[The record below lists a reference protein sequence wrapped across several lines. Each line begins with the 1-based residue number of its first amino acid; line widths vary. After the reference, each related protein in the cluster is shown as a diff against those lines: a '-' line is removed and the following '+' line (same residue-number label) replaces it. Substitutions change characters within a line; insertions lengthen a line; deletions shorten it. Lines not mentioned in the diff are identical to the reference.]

1 MAEKTKLKGAPGEGD
16 ATAATAGAGA
26 SEFARGEE
34 LPRAQS
40 PARQFLKKFLRR
52 KTAVAG
58 FVFIVLML
66 VIAVI
71 GPSVVPYDPNQYDYS
86 ALLSGPTAA
95 HVWGTD
101 EFGRDVFSR
110 LVAGTQLSLGTAL
123 TASVIGTAAGV
134 VFGLIAGFC
143 GGLVDA
149 FIMRVCDVMFAF
161 PGILLAI
168 AVVAIIGPGLTNV
181 MIGVAVFTVP
191 SFARIIRG
199 AVLEVRSELYV
210 EAARSVGCSSR
221 RIMFIHIL
229 PGTMQALIVN
239 FTMNV
244 GGAILSASSLSFL
257 GFGAS
262 VTQPEWGAM
271 LSQSRNYLATA
282 PHLVLFP
289 GLLIFLTVLAFNL
302 FGDGLRD
309 TLDPKL
315 N

>member
-1 MAEKTKLKGAPGEGD
+1 MSENLEEKAA
-16 ATAATAGAGA
+16 ATAAAA
-26 SEFARGEE
+26 EE
-34 LPRAQS
+34 LPKPQN
-40 PARQFLKKFLRR
+40 PTKQFIKKFLRR
-52 KTAVAG
+52 KTAVIG
-58 FVFIVLML
+58 LLFIIFIL

-71 GPSVVPYDPNQYDYS
+71 GPSITPYDPNAYDYS
-86 ALLSGPTAA
+86 AILAGPSAA
-95 HVWGTD
+95 HIWGTD

-110 LVAGTQLSLGTAL
+110 IIAGTQLSLGTAL
-123 TASVIGTAAGV
+123 TASVIGTAVGV
-134 VFGLIAGFC
+134 VLGLIAGFF
-143 GGLVDA
+143 GGMIDS

-168 AVVAIIGPGLTNV
+168 AIVAIIGPGITNI

-199 AVLEVRSELYV
+199 AVLEVRGELYV
-210 EAARSVGCSSR
+210 EVAQSIGCSSLR
-221 RIMFIHIL
+221 TMFVHIF

-239 FTMNV
+239 FTMNI

-262 VTQPEWGAM
+262 VTQAEWGAI
-271 LSQSRNYLATA
+271 LSQGRNYLAVA
-282 PHLVLFP
+282 PHLVLYP
-289 GLLIFLTVLAFNL
+289 GLVIFLTVLAFNL

>member
-1 MAEKTKLKGAPGEGD
+1 MSDTTVHTASAALKA
-16 ATAATAGAGA
+16 
-26 SEFARGEE
+26 EE
-34 LPRAQS
+34 LPKAQS
-40 PARQFLKKFLRR
+40 PIKQFIKKFLRR
-52 KTAVAG
+52 KTAVIG
-58 FVFIVLML
+58 LLFIIFILIL
-66 VIAVI
+66 AVI
-71 GPSVVPYDPNQYDYS
+71 GPSITPYDPNAYDYN
-86 ALLSGPTAA
+86 AILAGPSSK
-95 HVWGTD
+95 HIWGTD

-110 LVAGTQLSLGTAL
+110 ILAGTQLSIGTAL

-134 VFGLIAGFC
+134 VLGLIAGFF
-143 GGLVDA
+143 GGVIDS

-168 AVVAIIGPGLTNV
+168 AIVAIIGPGITNI

-210 EAARSVGCSSR
+210 EVAKSIGCSYA
-221 RIMFIHIL
+221 RIMFVHIF

-239 FTMNV
+239 FTMNI

-262 VTQPEWGAM
+262 VTQAEWGAI
-271 LSQSRNYLATA
+271 LSQGRNYLAIA
-282 PHLVLFP
+282 PNLVLFP
-289 GLLIFLTVLAFNL
+289 GLVIFLTVLAFNL

-309 TLDPKL
+309 TLDPRL

>member
-1 MAEKTKLKGAPGEGD
+1 MSENTKNI
-16 ATAATAGAGA
+16 AAD
-26 SEFARGEE
+26 SEE

-40 PARQFLKKFLRR
+40 PVKQFIKKFLRR
-52 KTAVAG
+52 KTAVLG
-58 FVFIVLML
+58 FAFMVFILI
-66 VIAVI
+66 IAVI
-71 GPSVVPYDPNQYDYS
+71 GPNITPYDPNAYDYN
-86 ALLSGPTAA
+86 AILTGPSAA
-95 HVWGTD
+95 HIWGTD

-110 LVAGTQLSLGTAL
+110 ILAGTQLSLGTAL
-123 TASVIGTAAGV
+123 TASVLGTAAGV
-134 VFGLIAGFC
+134 ILGLIAGFF
-143 GGLVDA
+143 GGIVDS

-168 AVVAIIGPGLTNV
+168 AIVAIIGPGITNI
-181 MIGVAVFTVP
+181 MIGVAVFTAP

-199 AVLEVRSELYV
+199 AVLEVRGELYV
-210 EAARSVGCSSR
+210 EVAQSLGCSAVR
-221 RIMFIHIL
+221 TMFVHIF

-239 FTMNV
+239 FTMNI

-262 VTQPEWGAM
+262 VTQAEWGAI
-271 LSQSRNYLATA
+271 LSQGRNYLSIA

-289 GLLIFLTVLAFNL
+289 GLVIFLTVLAFNL

>member
-1 MAEKTKLKGAPGEGD
+1 MAEN
-16 ATAATAGAGA
+16 TAAAVA
-26 SEFARGEE
+26 SAEE
-34 LPRAQS
+34 LPKAQN
-40 PARQFLKKFLRR
+40 PTLQFIRKFLRR
-52 KTAVAG
+52 KTAVIG
-58 FVFIVLML
+58 LLFIIFILI
-66 VIAVI
+66 IAVI
-71 GPSVVPYDPNQYDYS
+71 GPSITPYDPNAYDYS
-86 ALLSGPTAA
+86 AILAGPSAA
-95 HVWGTD
+95 HIWGTD

-110 LVAGTQLSLGTAL
+110 IVAGTQLSLGTAL
-123 TASVIGTAAGV
+123 TASVIGTIVGV
-134 VFGLIAGFC
+134 VLGLIAGFF
-143 GGLVDA
+143 GGLVDS

-168 AVVAIIGPGLTNV
+168 AVVAIIGPGITNV

-199 AVLEVRSELYV
+199 AVLEVRGELYV
-210 EAARSVGCSSR
+210 EVAESIGCSPMR
-221 RIMFIHIL
+221 TMFVHIF

-262 VTQPEWGAM
+262 VTQAEWGAI
-271 LSQSRNYLATA
+271 LSQGRNYLATA

-289 GLLIFLTVLAFNL
+289 GLVIFLTVLAFNL

>member
-1 MAEKTKLKGAPGEGD
+1 MADPKQVSTF
-16 ATAATAGAGA
+16 AA
-26 SEFARGEE
+26 GEE
-34 LPRAQS
+34 LPKAQN
-40 PARQFLKKFLRR
+40 PTVQFLKKFMRR
-52 KTAVAG
+52 KTAVIG
-58 FVFIVLML
+58 FLFIVFIL
-66 VIAVI
+66 VIAAI
-71 GPSVVPYDPNQYDYS
+71 GPNITPYDPNAYDYS
-86 ALLSGPTAA
+86 ALLAGPSPQ
-95 HVWGTD
+95 HIWGTD

-110 LVAGTQLSLGTAL
+110 IIAGTQLSLGTAL

-134 VFGLIAGFC
+134 VLGLIAGFF
-143 GGLVDA
+143 GGLVDS

-168 AVVAIIGPGLTNV
+168 AIVAIIGPGITNV

-210 EAARSVGCSSR
+210 EVAQSIGCSR
-221 RIMFIHIL
+221 VRTMFVHIF

-239 FTMNV
+239 FSMNV

-262 VTQPEWGAM
+262 VTQAEWGAI
-271 LSQSRNYLATA
+271 LSQGRNYLATA

-289 GLLIFLTVLAFNL
+289 GLVIFLTVLAFNL